1 METFFTPHGLIGAAA
16 LLLLAGLADG
26 LGDRAVVLLINR
38 ITPRAFTVTLGASA
52 LIFAVGAA
60 LWIGG
65 AWLAATRLFGVR
77 EPLAHFFVVLS
88 FAYAPFL
95 FSALALLPLL
105 GPLIRWALRLW
116 SFVVGLSLL
125 VTLGLHPLQ
134 ALGCAVCG
142 TLLVLGINWLFS
154 EPAAFVARGVWAA
167 LTGHPR
173 PLRVHLPRA
182 IPGYAAGLDTGP
194 EPDTEPDTEPGASP
208 GHPSSGAAG
217 EQVTP

>member
-1 METFFTPHGLIGAAA
+1 MDTFLAPHGVTAAVA
-16 LLLLAGLADG
+16 LLLVAGLAEG
-26 LGDRAVVLLINR
+26 LGNRAVVLLINR
-38 ITPRAFTVTLGASA
+38 TTPRAFGLTLLASA
-52 LIFAVGAA
+52 LLFAASAA

-65 AWLAATRLFGVR
+65 AWLAATAFFGVR
-77 EPLAHFFVVLS
+77 DTPANFLIVLS

-116 SFVVGLSLL
+116 SFIVGLGLL

-194 EPDTEPDTEPGASP
+194 EPDTEPGARPS
-208 GHPSSGAAG
+208 HTSSGAAG